1 MNYTLLSD
9 AGNTVAQSIGLAYPL
24 ADDLRKLYLKWG
36 MDLAEHNG
44 DDSWTLPMPARLIV
58 DRHSVVRYVR
68 VNADYMN
75 RPEPEETLAV
85 LAEIAGRS

>member
-1 MNYTLLSD
+1 M
-9 AGNTVAQSIGLAYPL
+9 AQSIGLAYPL

-58 DRHSVVRYVR
+58 DRNSVVRYVR